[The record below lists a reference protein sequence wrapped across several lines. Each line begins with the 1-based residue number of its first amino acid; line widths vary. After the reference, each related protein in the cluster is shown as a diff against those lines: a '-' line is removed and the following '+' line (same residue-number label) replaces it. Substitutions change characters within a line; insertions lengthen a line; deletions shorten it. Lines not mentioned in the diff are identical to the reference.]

1 MHKEKLQSN
10 LTELGFPELAKI
22 VGTAF
27 DKIMSSADFSKF
39 SEIIRSFPSVLPS
52 GINCNSNEVIIGKQS
67 DVTNGQQQIIIE
79 SLKKLSP
86 WRKGPFNI
94 FGTRIDA
101 EWRSDMKFARME
113 KSGFDFS
120 GKTILDIGSG
130 NGYYAYRLF
139 GKGAKA
145 IIGVEPYL
153 LNFAQFSFLKKLT
166 PDIPIDVIPCG
177 IESLPKNYKRFDV
190 VLSMGVFY
198 HRKSPFDHLAEL
210 RNLADSEGT
219 IFLETLVI
227 DGKEGEVFVPEK
239 RYAKMRNVWFIPTV
253 KTLTAWLKRAK
264 YKNIKV
270 LDVTQ
275 TTVTEQRKT
284 EWMTYESLSN
294 FLDGT
299 NPSLTVEGYPAPKR
313 AMILAEVD

>member
-1 MHKEKLQSN
+1 VNKEKLESD
-10 LTELGFPELAKI
+10 LIELGFPELAELVAPAFNRI
-22 VGTAF
+22 TA
-27 DKIMSSADFSKF
+27 SADFSRF
-39 SEIIRSFPSVLPS
+39 SEVLNSLPFVLPTYRD
-52 GINCNSNEVIIGKQS
+52 CNSAEVWIGEKSDLTNDQQETIYKLLKQ
-67 DVTNGQQQIIIE
+67 
-79 SLKKLSP
+79 LSP

-94 FGTRIDA
+94 FGIGIDA

-145 IIGVEPYL
+145 VVGVEPYL
-153 LNFAQFSFLKKLT
+153 LNFAQFSLLKKLT
-166 PDIPIDVIPCG
+166 PDLPLHTIPCG
-177 IESLPKNYKRFDV
+177 IESLPQNYKKFDV

-210 RNLADSEGT
+210 RNLTTPGGT

-227 DGKEGEVFVPEK
+227 DGEDGEVLVPES

-253 KTLTAWLKRAK
+253 KTLIKWLQRAK
-264 YKNIKV
+264 YKNATV
-270 LDVTQ
+270 LDVSK
-275 TTVTEQRKT
+275 TTFAEQRKT
-284 EWMTYESLSN
+284 EWMTYESLSD
-294 FLDGT
+294 FLDKT
-299 NPSLTVEGYPAPKR
+299 NPALTIEGYPAPKR
-313 AMILAEVD
+313 AMIVAEVD